1 LKKVIAGI
9 SIVAATLFAADNYE
23 FGLGL
28 GHHNV
33 SNSPMDDY
41 KFINARFGKY
51 LPHNHILRLEV
62 ESSETVMN
70 SDDSLSRVLLN
81 VEHYFN
87 TDTKITP
94 YAFVGIGYQMVQG
107 DYDSNGVA
115 DLGIGAKYG
124 INKSINAFLEIRGL
138 RDFGNNDNH
147 FGAIVGLSFQFGAEK
162 EETPKKV
169 VLDSDKDG
177 VNDENDKCANT
188 PANVKVDANGC
199 ALDSDKDGV
208 ADYLDK
214 CANTPANVKVD
225 ANGCALDSDKDGVA
239 DYLDK
244 CANTPANVKVD
255 ANGCALDSDKD
266 GVADYLDKCPNTSK
280 DFKVDKTGC
289 PLSFN
294 FKITFAK
301 NSNVITSEFMPKV
314 EELAK
319 FLKENPKYKVEIQGY
334 TDNTGSETYNK
345 KLSEKRA
352 KAVYEALINLGV
364 SKDRVSYK
372 GYGSENP
379 IASND
384 TTEGRLANRRVVA
397 KLSY

>member
-1 LKKVIAGI
+1 MKKVIAGI

-214 CANTPANVKVD
+214 C
-225 ANGCALDSDKDGVA
+225 
-239 DYLDK
+239 
-244 CANTPANVKVD
+244 
-255 ANGCALDSDKD
+255 
-266 GVADYLDKCPNTSK
+266 PNTSK